1 MHTPART
8 AAIILAAG
16 TSSRMSDG
24 RNKLLL
30 PLQQRPVLAH
40 VIAAALGSRARPVVL
55 VLGHQAEEVRA
66 HLQPGELTTLVQ
78 IVENPAFA
86 DGQSTSMQAGLRA
99 MLTDQPARELESVI
113 FLLGDQPM
121 VTADLID
128 GLIDLHTASGKRI
141 VLPLYAGQRGN
152 PVLFSLDLAP
162 ELLQVSGDEGG
173 RGVLKRHPQD
183 IATLAVSEEMLNADV
198 DTWEAYQRV
207 LASWPSA
214 RAEP

>member
-1 MHTPART
+1 MKDRPTRT

-30 PLQQRPVLAH
+30 PLHGRPVLAH
-40 VIAAALGSRARPVVL
+40 VLAAALGSRARPLVL

-66 HLQPGELTTLVQ
+66 RLRPEELTQVR
-78 IVENPAFA
+78 IVENAA
-86 DGQSTSMQAGLRA
+86 YAGGQSTSMQAGLRA
-99 MLTDQPARELESVI
+99 LLSDQQADELTGVI

-121 VTADLID
+121 ITSRLID
-128 GLIDLHTASGKRI
+128 ALLDLHAESKKPI

-173 RGVLKRHPQD
+173 RSVLKRHPQE
-183 IATLAVSEEMLNADV
+183 IATLTVDEEILNADV

-207 LASWPSA
+207 LATWISSHDGP
-214 RAEP
+214 

>member
-1 MHTPART
+1 MHT

-66 HLQPGELTTLVQ
+66 HLQLAELTRPVR

-99 MLTDQPARELESVI
+99 LLTDQPARELASVI

-121 VTADLID
+121 ITADLID
-128 GLIDLHTASGKRI
+128 GLIDLHTTSGKRI

-173 RGVLKRHPQD
+173 RSVLKRHPQD

-198 DTWEAYQRV
+198 DTREAYQRV

-214 RAEP
+214 RTEP

>member
-1 MHTPART
+1 MMHT

-66 HLQPGELTTLVQ
+66 HLQLGELTGTVR

-99 MLTDQPARELESVI
+99 LLTDQPARELAGVI

-121 VTADLID
+121 ISANLID
-128 GLIDLHTASGKRI
+128 GLIDLHTTSGKRI

-173 RGVLKRHPQD
+173 RSVLKRHPQD
-183 IATLAVSEEMLNADV
+183 IATLAVGEEMLNADV

-214 RAEP
+214 RTEP

>member
-1 MHTPART
+1 MHT

-66 HLQPGELTTLVQ
+66 HLQPAELTRSVR

-86 DGQSTSMQAGLRA
+86 DGQSTPMQAGLRA
-99 MLTDQPARELESVI
+99 LLTDQPARELASVI

-121 VTADLID
+121 ITADLID
-128 GLIDLHTASGKRI
+128 GLIDLHTTSGKRI

-173 RGVLKRHPQD
+173 RSVLKRHPQD

-214 RAEP
+214 RTEP

>member
-1 MHTPART
+1 MYTPART

-16 TSSRMSDG
+16 TSSRMGEG

-40 VIAAALGSRARPVVL
+40 VIAAALGSRAHPIWL
-55 VLGHQAEEVRA
+55 VLGHQAKEVRSQLQLDNLA
-66 HLQPGELTTLVQ
+66 QSLHL
-78 IVENPAFA
+78 VENAEYA
-86 DGQSTSMQAGLRA
+86 QGQSTSMQAGLRA
-99 MLTDQPARELESVI
+99 LLADPHARELESVI

-121 VTADLID
+121 ITSALID
-128 GLIDLHTASGKRI
+128 ALLDLRAESGKRI
-141 VLPLYAGQRGN
+141 ALPLYAGQRGN
-152 PVLFSLDLAP
+152 PVLFALDLAS

-173 RGVLKRHPQD
+173 RSVLKRHPQD

-207 LASWPSA
+207 LATLTSPGT
-214 RAEP
+214 EP